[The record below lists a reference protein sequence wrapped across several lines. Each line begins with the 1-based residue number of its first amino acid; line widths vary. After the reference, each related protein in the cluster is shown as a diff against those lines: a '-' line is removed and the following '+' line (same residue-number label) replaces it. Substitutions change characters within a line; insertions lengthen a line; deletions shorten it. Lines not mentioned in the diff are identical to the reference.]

1 MTATE
6 GEAGGMSTLIVT
18 TRGGKTLRLEAKPG
32 LSVMEI
38 IRDSGLV
45 DELLATCGGCCS
57 CGTCHVH
64 VSSLWFESLPSIG
77 EEENELLR
85 ASESWRPTSRLACQ
99 VLFTRDLDGLTV
111 DIAPEE

>member
-6 GEAGGMSTLIVT
+6 SEVGGMSTLVVT

-38 IRDSGLV
+38 IRDSGL
-45 DELLATCGGCCS
+45 DEVLATCGGCCS
-57 CGTCHVH
+57 CGTCHVY
-64 VSSLWFESLPSIG
+64 VSPLWLERLPGIG
-77 EEENELLR
+77 EEENELLK
-85 ASESWRPTSRLACQ
+85 ASDSWRPTSRLACQ
-99 VLFTRDLDGLTV
+99 VLFTPDLDGLTV